1 MVQSLRNRLADA
13 AKGGSRSERALATF
27 MAHTFADLP
36 FETAA
41 SLAEKVGVSEAT
53 VGRFCRSIGYA
64 NFRDLKDHLKD
75 DIGDHPWLISDRL
88 AEMRADATRRPDAI
102 AQGLELEIAGL
113 VQVYELARSTD
124 WARVVNRLAHT
135 PRVFVAGFQ
144 TERGLAQY
152 FTVQLQYV
160 RDHVQMLDLSAGNF
174 AELLASDKDACL
186 VIFEARRYSRLAKV
200 LAEQARVAGI
210 AVTLVT
216 DQFCTWGAD
225 CADEVFAVPT
235 QINQFWDST
244 APMASLG
251 NLLINDVFLELGQGA
266 ENRLTRIARLYGT
279 FIGHVGD
286 PVAQVAK

>member
-1 MVQSLRNRLADA
+1 VTQPLRHRLAKA

-27 MAHTFADLP
+27 MAHAFADLP

-41 SLAEKVGVSEAT
+41 SLADKVGVSEAT
-53 VGRFCRSIGYA
+53 VGRFCRTIGYA
-64 NFRDLKDHLKD
+64 NFRDLKDHLRE
-75 DIGDHPWLISDRL
+75 DIGDRPWLISDRL
-88 AEMRADATRRPDAI
+88 AEMRASSSRRSDAI
-102 AQGLELEIAGL
+102 AQGLELEIAAL
-113 VQVYELARSTD
+113 VQVYELARSPE
-124 WARVVNRLAHT
+124 WARVVDRLANA

-152 FTVQLQYV
+152 FCAQLQYV
-160 RDHVQMLDLSAGNF
+160 RDGVQMLDLGVGNF
-174 AELLASDKDACL
+174 AELLASEAGGCL

-200 LAEQARVAGI
+200 LAEQAHAEGI

-216 DQFCTWGAD
+216 DQFCTWAPA
-225 CADEVFAVPT
+225 CTDEVFAVPT
-235 QINQFWDST
+235 QANQFWDST

-251 NLLINDVFLELGQGA
+251 NLMINDVFLKLGQGA

-279 FIGHVGD
+279 FVGHVGD